1 MNNQF
6 KFLMLMLITSVMG
19 QAQVKEIFKKSYE
32 QTDVESIYLHL
43 NGTYVEFSES
53 EDGKVHFDY
62 TIEFENYSKK
72 EIESKLNE
80 IKTEASIKDGVL
92 EFKTG
97 GSEVKSDISYSL
109 ETLYGITFEGDFIN
123 FKEKSNREFR
133 KSKQYFLDINS
144 SSRGKSLKEFL
155 KKYSEVDKQGNK
167 RKINTKNVKILR
179 TKFSIKLPPEIKL
192 RVMAENSNLIFKND
206 IDNQLVV
213 NARTTKLKFQN
224 IQNPFNVFDVVN
236 GSFRANFLEGGN
248 YKFTHVDEVQVAQL
262 KKVDVDTEFSN
273 IKVGEIAEKVRIV
286 DFNSKFWFHNFSQNF
301 REFQM
306 VSDYSEINLFF
317 PEKSEYFI
325 ETYGY
330 NTVHYWAKLITE
342 IPPSR
347 KKEHSKMMVIGE
359 EDNPN
364 QIKIHV
370 TNGIIRFGEDFIDFG
385 ED

>member
-1 MNNQF
+1 MKNQF
-6 KFLMLMLITSVMG
+6 KVLLLMLITSAIG
-19 QAQVKEIFKKSYE
+19 NTQVNEIFKKSYDT
-32 QTDVESIYLHL
+32 TDLASVYLHL

-53 EDGKVHFDY
+53 EDDKVHFDY
-62 TIEFENYSKK
+62 TLEFENYSKK
-72 EIESKLNE
+72 EVESKLNE
-80 IKTEASIKDGVL
+80 IKIEAIIKDGVL
-92 EFKTG
+92 EFKTS
-97 GSEVKSDISYSL
+97 GSEAKNDVSYSL
-109 ETLYGITFEGDFIN
+109 EALYGIEFEGDFIN
-123 FKEKSNREFR
+123 FKEKSNRVFR

-144 SSRGKSLKEFL
+144 SSRGKSLKEYL
-155 KKYSEVDKQGNK
+155 KNLREVDKKGNK
-167 RKINTKNVKILR
+167 KKINTKNVKILR
-179 TKFSIKLPPEIKL
+179 TKFSIKLPSEIKL

-206 IDNQLVV
+206 INNQLVV

-224 IQNPFNVFDVVN
+224 IKNPFNIIDVVN
-236 GSFRANFLEGGN
+236 GSFRANFLEGGS

-301 REFQM
+301 GEFQM
-306 VSDYSEINLFF
+306 ASDYSEINLFF

-325 ETYGY
+325 ETFGY

-347 KKEHSKMMVIGE
+347 NKEHSKMMVIGE